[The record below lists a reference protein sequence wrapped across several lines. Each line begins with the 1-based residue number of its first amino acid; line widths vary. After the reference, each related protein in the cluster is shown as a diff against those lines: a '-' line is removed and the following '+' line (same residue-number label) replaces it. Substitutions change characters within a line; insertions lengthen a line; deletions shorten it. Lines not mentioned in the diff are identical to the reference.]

1 MLVSLWFVDIRPPT
15 CRSLEIG
22 APGQALTAMLGKP
35 QVSSRARSEIH
46 DDPSVKK
53 GSGVP
58 ETNILYGP
66 NYGALRRGLRRTLI
80 L

>member
-1 MLVSLWFVDIRPPT
+1 
-15 CRSLEIG
+15 
-22 APGQALTAMLGKP
+22 MLGKP